1 MQRQLEAVLLI
12 VDDIG
17 ATTED
22 KEWISNA
29 IFRLV
34 NWRHEN
40 LLPTIYTSN
49 VPIEK
54 LKTDDRIV
62 SRIYE
67 DSVPIIM
74 PEVSI
79 RRKKA
84 DKYRSEFL
92 RQILE
97 EKEPTASG
105 QALPDSDK

>member
-1 MQRQLEAVLLI
+1 MDFQR
-12 VDDIG
+12 
-17 ATTED
+17 
-22 KEWISNA
+22 
-29 IFRLV
+29 
-34 NWRHEN
+34 H
-40 LLPTIYTSN
+40 LPACKLALREFVADYIYKHN

-67 DSVPIIM
+67 DSVPVIM

-92 RQILE
+92 RQILK
-97 EKEPTASG
+97 EKEPAASG